1 MLPKQRAVL
10 ITFALLVWLA
20 PVGALQAQQCSA
32 VQSAATVATVVELYT
47 SEGCDSCPPTDRWL
61 SDARRARPDLI
72 AAAFHVDYWDR
83 LGWKDRFA
91 SPAFTARQ
99 AQSVASSGARFAYTP
114 QLIVNGRDWR
124 GSVLPPATTQIASVS
139 LRLQRGAGDQVSV
152 DLHRLADAPNQ
163 VQLWWAAVEDGHQSE
178 VKAAENRGVILKHDA
193 VVREYAR
200 VSAAAGDQQLM
211 LKLPAMGEG
220 GRKRTLVVV
229 ATDASTG
236 KVLQAEQLGC

>member
-1 MLPKQRAVL
+1 MSPSKHAVRL
-10 ITFALLVWLA
+10 ITLLASLA
-20 PVGALQAQQCSA
+20 PIGALQAQQCMA
-32 VQSAATVATVVELYT
+32 VQSAATVATLVELYT

-61 SDARRARPDLI
+61 SEARRARPDLI

-91 SPAFTARQ
+91 SPAYTARQ

-124 GSVLPPATTQIASVS
+124 GSSLPPASTLMASVT
-139 LRLQRGAGDQVSV
+139 LRLQRGAGDQVSI
-152 DLHRLADAPNQ
+152 DLHRLADAPAQ
-163 VQLWWAAVEDGHQSE
+163 VQLWWAAVEDGHQSD
-178 VKAAENRGVILKHDA
+178 VKAGENRGVMLRHDA
-193 VVREYAR
+193 VVRDYAR
-200 VSAAAGDQQLM
+200 LPAAGGDQQLM

-229 ATDASTG
+229 ATDAATG
-236 KVLQAEQLGC
+236 KVLQAAQLGC

>member
-1 MLPKQRAVL
+1 MSPRNPTLFF
-10 ITFALLVWLA
+10 ITLVSALA
-20 PVGALQAQQCSA
+20 PIGTLQAQQCMA
-32 VQSAATVATVVELYT
+32 VQSAATVATLVELYT

-61 SDARRARPDLI
+61 SEARRARPDVI

-91 SPAFTARQ
+91 SPAYTARQ
-99 AQSVASSGARFAYTP
+99 AQSVGSSGARFAYTP

-124 GSVLPPATTQIASVS
+124 GSTLPPASTQTASVS

-152 DLHRLADAPNQ
+152 ELHRLPDAPAQ

-178 VKAAENRGVILKHDA
+178 VKAGENRGVVLKHDA
-193 VVREYAR
+193 VVRDYAR
-200 VSAAAGDQQLM
+200 LAAASGDQQLT

-229 ATDASTG
+229 ATDAATG
-236 KVLQAEQLGC
+236 KVLQAVQLGC